1 MQTNFVLGL
10 DSDEGEEPFELTK
23 RFLDLAPGAYPAF
36 SLLTAYGRAAP
47 LNLELQEAGRVLPFP
62 FHLLDGNH
70 AMNVR
75 PKNYG
80 WDEFYQRA
88 VDVTRYAMS
97 WPRAYRRFQANRG
110 LGTKSLSVVRSGSS
124 KRAEFQGKVRDL
136 LTTDAGVRRFFDGE
150 SRVLPAFYRDKL
162 RNSLGALW
170 EVLPS
175 GAVMHDQNAYLKS
188 NIIAKMLKRPA
199 SGNLPRSGA
208 AMQTEGRINTLR
220 NQQMLL

>member
-1 MQTNFVLGL
+1 M
-10 DSDEGEEPFELTK
+10 
-23 RFLDLAPGAYPAF
+23 
-36 SLLTAYGRAAP
+36 
-47 LNLELQEAGRVLPFP
+47 
-62 FHLLDGNH
+62 
-70 AMNVR
+70 
-75 PKNYG
+75 
-80 WDEFYQRA
+80 
-88 VDVTRYAMS
+88 
-97 WPRAYRRFQANRG
+97 
-110 LGTKSLSVVRSGSS
+110 RSGSS